1 MSALLD
7 VVAATG
13 PGLVG
18 RATVVFVLA
27 SALAVALRA
36 ASAAERHLVWSA
48 ALAAALALPVIHL
61 AAPAWHVLPL
71 VGTGSVGAG
80 PAADGPIAIPAD
92 VVDPPAA
99 AADAGPTAAPPLTR
113 TPGAGRASSLGR
125 GLAMIWLVGASAF
138 AARLVLA
145 ALRVRRHARDAG
157 PACGPVAARLAELAA
172 ASGVHGAVLGLVSR
186 QELIPMAWGWRRP
199 VVLLP
204 KDAGSWPE
212 GRLRAVLLHELAHIR
227 RRDVATQLVGEL
239 ARGLFWFHPLA
250 WWSLRRLRAEQEAA
264 CDDCVLRAGT
274 HPDDYAED
282 LLAVTTRLPAGPQAA
297 GVALAMGRPE
307 RIEARIRAI
316 LAPDRDRRPVGG
328 VRLALVAG
336 LFLAIATVA
345 AVVAPA
351 VVRDDAAE
359 GEASPG
365 PASAAEETR
374 AVGTEGAEVPQ
385 SESPADGDAAA
396 APTVDL
402 LGEWFHAA
410 EDTPGEPLE
419 IGEDGQGLWIVY
431 AGTKARLEPVTDGAD
446 DTDDTDDADDAE
458 ARPSIAVAVI
468 ADDEAERRFR
478 IERKPLGLSVEIS
491 TRFTDGSG
499 RPTERLKTAYARR
512 EDFLPN
518 GYYVFFASSEDGGL
532 VKDGVNFGAII
543 AGPHVPELGNSG
555 NVIYGRIDPKPDLV
569 PHPDHA
575 PGFFVIDSAT
585 DAVQTGLDHDAW
597 LAELEA
603 RSITKPKLVPSQQKW
618 PKRW

>member
-1 MSALLD
+1 MSGFLD
-7 VVAATG
+7 LVAAAG
-13 PGLVG
+13 PGLVA
-18 RATVVFVLA
+18 RATVV
-27 SALAVALRA
+27 LAVAVVLAGALRSS
-36 ASAAERHLVWSA
+36 SAAARHLVW
-48 ALAAALALPVIHL
+48 AAALGAVLVLPPIHRVI
-61 AAPAWHVLPL
+61 PAWPILPT
-71 VGTGSVGAG
+71 VGTGDGSAP
-80 PAADGPIAIPAD
+80 PAADGPIAVSENTTDGTVA
-92 VVDPPAA
+92 PAA
-99 AADAGPTAAPPLTR
+99 AADAGPTGAPSSARGSAARSSPL
-113 TPGAGRASSLGR
+113 LGR
-125 GLAMIWLVGASAF
+125 GLAVIWLVGASAF

-145 ALRVRRHARDAG
+145 ALRVRRHERESA
-157 PACGPVAARLAELAA
+157 PASGPVAARLAELAA
-172 ASGVHGAVLGLVSR
+172 ASGVRGAVRGLVSR
-186 QELIPMAWGWRRP
+186 RSVVPMAWGWRWP

-204 KDAGSWPE
+204 EGAGSWPE

-282 LLAVTTRLPAGPQAA
+282 LLVVTGRLPAAPQAA
-297 GVALAMGRPE
+297 GVAVAMGRPG

-328 VRLALVAG
+328 WRLAVVGA
-336 LFLAIATVA
+336 FFAALAMLA

-351 VVRDDAAE
+351 VALDDPARREASQGRASADDGTRADDTAVAGEPRPESPVDGDDAA
-359 GEASPG
+359 
-365 PASAAEETR
+365 
-374 AVGTEGAEVPQ
+374 TEG
-385 SESPADGDAAA
+385 
-396 APTVDL
+396 PTAGL

-419 IGEDGQGLWIVY
+419 IGEDADGLWIVF
-431 AGTKARLEPVTDGAD
+431 AGKKARLEPANDSTDVDG
-446 DTDDTDDADDAE
+446 

-468 ADDEAERRFR
+468 ADDEAERRLR

-499 RPTERLKTAYARR
+499 RPKQRWKTAYARR

-518 GYYVFFASSEDGGL
+518 GYYVFFASSEEGGL
-532 VKDGVNFGAII
+532 AKEGVNFGANV

-555 NVIYGRIDPKPDLV
+555 DVIYGRIDPKPGLP

-585 DAVQTGLDHDAW
+585 DAVKTGLDHEAW
-597 LAELEA
+597 LAELES
-603 RSITKPKLVPSQQKW
+603 RGVVRPRLVPSQQKW

>member
-1 MSALLD
+1 
-7 VVAATG
+7 
-13 PGLVG
+13 
-18 RATVVFVLA
+18 
-27 SALAVALRA
+27 
-36 ASAAERHLVWSA
+36 
-48 ALAAALALPVIHL
+48 
-61 AAPAWHVLPL
+61 
-71 VGTGSVGAG
+71 
-80 PAADGPIAIPAD
+80 
-92 VVDPPAA
+92 
-99 AADAGPTAAPPLTR
+99 
-113 TPGAGRASSLGR
+113 
-125 GLAMIWLVGASAF
+125 
-138 AARLVLA
+138 
-145 ALRVRRHARDAG
+145 
-157 PACGPVAARLAELAA
+157 VAARLAELAA
-172 ASGVHGAVLGLVSR
+172 TSGVRDAVHGLVSR

-204 KDAGSWPE
+204 EDAGSWPE

-227 RRDVATQLVGEL
+227 RRDVATQLIGEL

-250 WWSLRRLRAEQEAA
+250 WWSLHRLRAEQEAA

-297 GVALAMGRPE
+297 GVALAMGRAG

-328 VRLALVAG
+328 ARLALLAG
-336 LFLAIATVA
+336 LFVALATVA

-351 VVRDDAAE
+351 VARDDAAE
-359 GEASPG
+359 REASPG
-365 PASAAEETR
+365 PASAADETR
-374 AVGTEGAEVPQ
+374 AVGTEGAEVPR

-410 EDTPGEPLE
+410 EDTPGETLE
-419 IGEDGQGLWIVY
+419 IGEDADGLWIVF
-431 AGTKARLEPVTDGAD
+431 AGKKARLEPVADGAAVD
-446 DTDDTDDADDAE
+446 GP
-458 ARPSIAVAVI
+458 RPSITVAVI
-468 ADDEAERRFR
+468 ADDEAERRVR

-532 VKDGVNFGAII
+532 AKEGVNFGAIV

-555 NVIYGRIDPKPDLV
+555 NVIYGRIDPKPGLP

-585 DAVQTGLDHDAW
+585 DAVKTGLDHDAW

-603 RSITKPKLVPSQQKW
+603 RSIMKPKLVPSQQKW

>member
-1 MSALLD
+1 MTGFLD
-7 VVAATG
+7 HVAAAG
-13 PGLVG
+13 PGLAM
-18 RATVVFVLA
+18 RSTVLFLA
-27 SALAVALRA
+27 ACGLAIAMKR
-36 ASAAERHLVWSA
+36 ASAAERHLVWA
-48 ALAAALALPVIHL
+48 ATLAGVLALPLIH
-61 AAPAWHVLPL
+61 AVAPGWYVLPV
-71 VGTGSVGAG
+71 VGTGNVRVG
-80 PAADGPIAIPAD
+80 PAADGPIEIPAD
-92 VVDPPAA
+92 AVVPPAA
-99 AADAGPTAAPPLTR
+99 AADAGPTTAPPLPR
-113 TPGAGRASSLGR
+113 RPGAGRAPSLGR
-125 GLAMIWLVGASAF
+125 GLAMIWLVGASVF

-145 ALRVRRHARDAG
+145 ALRVRRHARDAA
-157 PACGPVAARLAELAA
+157 PASGPVATRLAELAT

-186 QELIPMAWGWRRP
+186 QGLIPMAWGWRRP

-204 KDAGSWPE
+204 EDAGSWPE

-274 HPDDYAED
+274 RPDDYAED

-297 GVALAMGRPE
+297 GVALAMGRPG

-316 LAPDRDRRPVGG
+316 LAADRDRRPVGG
-328 VRLALVAG
+328 VRQAVVAG
-336 LFLAIATVA
+336 LFVAIATVA

-351 VVRDDAAE
+351 VARDDAAE

-365 PASAAEETR
+365 PAITADGTR
-374 AVGTEGAEVPQ
+374 AVGTEGAEVPR

-410 EDTPGEPLE
+410 EDTPGETLE
-419 IGEDGQGLWIVY
+419 IGEDADGLWIVF
-431 AGTKARLEPVTDGAD
+431 AGKKARLEPVADGAAVD
-446 DTDDTDDADDAE
+446 GP
-458 ARPSIAVAVI
+458 RPSITVAVI
-468 ADDEAERRFR
+468 ADDEAERRVR

-532 VKDGVNFGAII
+532 AKEGVNFGAIV

-555 NVIYGRIDPKPDLV
+555 NVIYGRIDPKPGLP

-585 DAVQTGLDHDAW
+585 DAVKTGLDHDAW
-597 LAELEA
+597 LAELLA
-603 RSITKPKLVPSQQKW
+603 RSIMKPKLVPSQQKW

>member
-1 MSALLD
+1 MSGFLD
-7 VVAATG
+7 LVAAAG
-13 PGLVG
+13 PGLVV
-18 RATVVFVLA
+18 RATVV
-27 SALAVALRA
+27 LAVAVVLAGALRSS
-36 ASAAERHLVWSA
+36 SAAERHLVWAA
-48 ALAAALALPVIHL
+48 ALAAVLMLPAIHHALPAWPIL
-61 AAPAWHVLPL
+61 PA
-71 VGTGSVGAG
+71 VGTRGGSDR
-80 PAADGPIAIPAD
+80 PAADGPSAVAPSAIDAIASPS
-92 VVDPPAA
+92 A
-99 AADAGPTAAPPLTR
+99 AADAGPTAARQSAR
-113 TPGAGRASSLGR
+113 TSAADSSPSLGR
-125 GLAMIWLVGASAF
+125 GLAMIWLVGASVF

-145 ALRVRRHARDAG
+145 ALRVRRHEREAA
-157 PACGPVAARLAELAA
+157 PASGPVAARLAELAA
-172 ASGVHGAVLGLVSR
+172 ASGVRGAVRGLLSR
-186 QELIPMAWGWRRP
+186 RGSIPMAWGWRRP

-204 KDAGSWPE
+204 EGAGSWPE

-282 LLAVTTRLPAGPQAA
+282 LLAVTARLPAGPQAA
-297 GVALAMGRPE
+297 GVALAMGRPG

-316 LAPDRDRRPVGG
+316 LTPDRDRRPVGNARRAVVG
-328 VRLALVAG
+328 ASFAALATL
-336 LFLAIATVA
+336 A

-351 VVRDDAAE
+351 VARDDAAE

-365 PASAAEETR
+365 PAITADGTR
-374 AVGTEGAEVPQ
+374 EVGTEGAEVPR
-385 SESPADGDAAA
+385 SESPADGDDAAA
-396 APTVDL
+396 EGPTAGL

-419 IGEDGQGLWIVY
+419 IGEDADGLWIVF
-431 AGTKARLEPVTDGAD
+431 AGKKARLEPVADGDAGDGA
-446 DTDDTDDADDAE
+446 
-458 ARPSIAVAVI
+458 RPPITVAVI
-468 ADDEAERRFR
+468 ADDEAERRVR
-478 IERKPLGLSVEIS
+478 IERKPLGLSVEIA

-499 RPTERLKTAYARR
+499 RAKQRLKTAYARR

-518 GYYVFFASSEDGGL
+518 GYYIFFASSEEGGL
-532 VKDGVNFGAII
+532 AKEGVNFGANI

-555 NVIYGRIDPKPDLV
+555 DVIYGRIDPKPGLP

-585 DAVQTGLDHDAW
+585 DAVKTGLDRETW

>member
-71 VGTGSVGAG
+71 VGTESVGAG

-92 VVDPPAA
+92 AVDPPAA

-157 PACGPVAARLAELAA
+157 PACGPVAAGLAELAA

-186 QELIPMAWGWRRP
+186 QGLIPMAWGWRRP

-297 GVALAMGRPE
+297 GVALAMGRPG

-328 VRLALVAG
+328 VRPAVVGALFAALAML
-336 LFLAIATVA
+336 A

-351 VVRDDAAE
+351 VARDDAAKR
-359 GEASPG
+359 EASPG
-365 PASAAEETR
+365 PASAADETR
-374 AVGTEGAEVPQ
+374 AVGTEAAAVPK
-385 SESPADGDAAA
+385 SESPVDGDVAEAEG
-396 APTVDL
+396 PTVGL
-402 LGEWFHAA
+402 LGQWFDAA

-419 IGEDGQGLWIVY
+419 IGEDGQGLWIVF
-431 AGTKARLEPVTDGAD
+431 AGTKARLEPVADGAAVD
-446 DTDDTDDADDAE
+446 GP
-458 ARPSIAVAVI
+458 RPSITVAVI

-499 RPTERLKTAYARR
+499 RAKQRLKTAYARR

-518 GYYVFFASSEDGGL
+518 GYYVFFASSEEGGL

-555 NVIYGRIDPKPDLV
+555 DVIYGRIDPKPGLP
-569 PHPDHA
+569 PHPDHS

-585 DAVQTGLDHDAW
+585 DAVKTGLDRETW
-597 LAELEA
+597 LTELEVLGV
-603 RSITKPKLVPSQQKW
+603 TKPRLVPSQQKW

>member
-1 MSALLD
+1 MTGFLD
-7 VVAATG
+7 HVAAAG
-13 PGLVG
+13 PGLAM
-18 RATVVFVLA
+18 RSTVLFLA
-27 SALAVALRA
+27 ACGLAIAMKR

-61 AAPAWHVLPL
+61 AAPAWHVLPV

-80 PAADGPIAIPAD
+80 PADDEPIVIPAD
-92 VVDPPAA
+92 AVDPPAA
-99 AADAGPTAAPPLTR
+99 AADAGPTAAPPLAR
-113 TPGAGRASSLGR
+113 TPGAGRAPSLGR
-125 GLAMIWLVGASAF
+125 GLAMLWLVGASAF

-328 VRLALVAG
+328 ARQALVAG

-351 VVRDDAAE
+351 VARDDAAE
-359 GEASPG
+359 REASPG

-374 AVGTEGAEVPQ
+374 AVGTEGAEVPR
-385 SESPADGDAAA
+385 SESPADGDAAV

-419 IGEDGQGLWIVY
+419 IGEDADGLWIVF
-431 AGTKARLEPVTDGAD
+431 AGKKARLEPVTD
-446 DTDDTDDADDAE
+446 E
-458 ARPSIAVAVI
+458 AAVDGPRPSIAVAVV

-512 EDFLPN
+512 DDFLPN
-518 GYYVFFASSEDGGL
+518 GYYVFFASSEEGGL

-555 NVIYGRIDPKPDLV
+555 SVIYGRIDPKPWLP

-585 DAVQTGLDHDAW
+585 DAVQTGLDHEAW
-597 LAELEA
+597 LTELEVLGV
-603 RSITKPKLVPSQQKW
+603 TKPRLVPSQQKW

>member
-1 MSALLD
+1 MTGFLD
-7 VVAATG
+7 HVAAAG
-13 PGLVG
+13 PGLAM
-18 RATVVFVLA
+18 RSTVLFLA
-27 SALAVALRA
+27 ACGLAIAMKR
-36 ASAAERHLVWSA
+36 ASAADRHLVWA
-48 ALAAALALPVIHL
+48 ATLAAALALPVIHL

-71 VGTGSVGAG
+71 VGTESVGAG

-92 VVDPPAA
+92 AVDPPAA
-99 AADAGPTAAPPLTR
+99 AADAGPTAAPPLAR
-113 TPGAGRASSLGR
+113 TPGAGRAPSLGR

-186 QELIPMAWGWRRP
+186 QGLIPMAWGWRRP

-239 ARGLFWFHPLA
+239 ARGMFWFHPLA

-297 GVALAMGRPE
+297 GVALAMGRPG

-351 VVRDDAAE
+351 VARDDAAE
-359 GEASPG
+359 REASPG

-374 AVGTEGAEVPQ
+374 AVGTEAAEVPR
-385 SESPADGDAAA
+385 SESPVDGDAAA

-419 IGEDGQGLWIVY
+419 IGEDADGLWIVF
-431 AGTKARLEPVTDGAD
+431 AGKKARLEPVADGAAVD
-446 DTDDTDDADDAE
+446 GP
-458 ARPSIAVAVI
+458 RPSIAVAVV
-468 ADDEAERRFR
+468 ADGEAERRFR

-512 EDFLPN
+512 DDFLPN

-532 VKDGVNFGAII
+532 AKEGVNFGAII

-555 NVIYGRIDPKPDLV
+555 DVIYGRIDPKPGLP

-585 DAVQTGLDHDAW
+585 DAVKTGLDHDAW

>member
-1 MSALLD
+1 
-7 VVAATG
+7 
-13 PGLVG
+13 
-18 RATVVFVLA
+18 VVFVLA

-71 VGTGSVGAG
+71 VGTESVGAG

-92 VVDPPAA
+92 AVDPPAA

-138 AARLVLA
+138 AA
-145 ALRVRRHARDAG
+145 G
-157 PACGPVAARLAELAA
+157 LAELAA

-186 QELIPMAWGWRRP
+186 QGLIPMAWGWRRP

-297 GVALAMGRPE
+297 GVALAMGRPG

-328 VRLALVAG
+328 VRPAVVGALFAALAML
-336 LFLAIATVA
+336 A

-351 VVRDDAAE
+351 VARDDAAKR
-359 GEASPG
+359 EASPG
-365 PASAAEETR
+365 PASAADETR
-374 AVGTEGAEVPQ
+374 AVGTEAAAVPK
-385 SESPADGDAAA
+385 SESPVDGDVAEAEG
-396 APTVDL
+396 PTVGL
-402 LGEWFHAA
+402 LGQWFDAA

-419 IGEDGQGLWIVY
+419 IGEDGQGLWIVF
-431 AGTKARLEPVTDGAD
+431 AGTKARLEPVADGAAVD
-446 DTDDTDDADDAE
+446 GP
-458 ARPSIAVAVI
+458 RPSITVAVI

-499 RPTERLKTAYARR
+499 RAKQRLKTAYARR

-518 GYYVFFASSEDGGL
+518 GYYVFFASSEEGGL

-555 NVIYGRIDPKPDLV
+555 DVIYGRIDPKPGLP
-569 PHPDHA
+569 PHPDHS

-585 DAVQTGLDHDAW
+585 DAVKTGLDRETW
-597 LAELEA
+597 LTELEVLGV
-603 RSITKPKLVPSQQKW
+603 TKPRLVPSQQKW